1 MSLLALQ
8 RGFRDWLVTADEGA
22 AAALGGGPGT
32 LVYQNNYRTA
42 LVSSLAETFQRLA
55 LWLGDEAFESA
66 AARYIDARPPSSWT
80 LDAYGE
86 DFTDFVAT
94 LWPDD
99 PEVAEI
105 ALIDWTVEQV
115 FVGPDAAALAPGALA
130 VADWEMAV
138 IRAVPSLLVLP
149 IATNADTIWRALA
162 TGETPVLPER
172 TARGGAFLVWRQ
184 GLEPVFRRA
193 EEHERDVLAWSAAGQ
208 GFATICER
216 LATSLGEEA
225 AVTAAGTLLGR
236 WLSEGMVAA
245 VDCARLV
252 GKGSNRS
259 SPPLHPAP
267 AASEARRNRGTRG
280 A

>member
-1 MSLLALQ
+1 MSLLTLQ
-8 RGFRDWLVTADEGA
+8 RDFRDWLVTGDDSA

-42 LVSSLAETFQRLA
+42 LVSSLAETFQRHA
-55 LWLGDEAFESA
+55 LWLGEEAFESA

-99 PEVAEI
+99 PEVGES
-105 ALIDWTVEQV
+105 ALIDWTVGQV
-115 FVGPDAAALAPGALA
+115 FVGPDAEALLPEALA
-130 VADWEMAV
+130 VADWETAV

-149 IATNADTIWRALA
+149 ITTNADAIWQALA
-162 TGETPVLPER
+162 TGEAPPPAE
-172 TARGGAFLVWRQ
+172 TAEHGTALLVWRQ

-193 EEHERDVLAWSAAGQ
+193 EAHERDVLAWSAAGQ
-208 GFATICER
+208 GFAAICER
-216 LATSLGEEA
+216 LAETLGEEA

-245 VDCARLV
+245 VD
-252 GKGSNRS
+252 
-259 SPPLHPAP
+259 
-267 AASEARRNRGTRG
+267 
-280 A
+280 

>member
-8 RGFRDWLVTADEGA
+8 RGFRDWLVSADESA

-55 LWLGDEAFESA
+55 LWLGNEAFESA

-86 DFTDFVAT
+86 DFTDFIAT

-105 ALIDWTVEQV
+105 ALIDWTVGQV
-115 FVGPDAAALAPGALA
+115 FVSPDAAALAPEALA
-130 VADWEMAV
+130 PEALTVADWETAV

-149 IATNADTIWRALA
+149 ITTNADAIWQALA
-162 TGETPVLPER
+162 TGEAPPPEEMAER
-172 TARGGAFLVWRQ
+172 GTALLVWRQ

-193 EEHERDVLAWSAAGQ
+193 DEHERDVLAWSAAGQ
-208 GFATICER
+208 GFAAICER
-216 LATSLGEEA
+216 LAASLGEEA
-225 AVTAAGTLLGR
+225 AVTTAGTLLGR
-236 WLSEGMVAA
+236 WLAEGMVAA
-245 VDCARLV
+245 V
-252 GKGSNRS
+252 N
-259 SPPLHPAP
+259 
-267 AASEARRNRGTRG
+267 
-280 A
+280 

>member
-8 RGFRDWLVTADEGA
+8 RNFRDWLVTGEDSA

-42 LVSSLAETFQRLA
+42 LVSSLAETFQRLV
-55 LWLGDEAFESA
+55 LWLGDEAFEAA

-86 DFTDFVAT
+86 DFTDFIAT

-105 ALIDWTVEQV
+105 ALIDWTVGQV
-115 FVGPDAAALAPGALA
+115 FVGPDAEPLAAEALD
-130 VADWEMAV
+130 VADWETAV

-149 IATNADTIWRALA
+149 IATNADAIWQALA
-162 TGETPVLPER
+162 TCEIPPGAEMA
-172 TARGGAFLVWRQ
+172 ARGTALLVWRQ

-193 EEHERDVLAWSAAGQ
+193 EAHERDVLAWSAAGQ
-208 GFATICER
+208 GFAAVCEQ
-216 LATSLGEEA
+216 LAASLGEEA
-225 AVTAAGTLLGR
+225 AITTAGTLLGR
-236 WLSEGMVAA
+236 WLAEGMIAA
-245 VDCARLV
+245 V
-252 GKGSNRS
+252 
-259 SPPLHPAP
+259 SPD
-267 AASEARRNRGTRG
+267 
-280 A
+280 

>member
-8 RGFRDWLVTADEGA
+8 RDFRDWLVTGEDNA

-105 ALIDWTVEQV
+105 ALIDWTVGQV
-115 FVGPDAAALAPGALA
+115 FVGPDAVALLPEALA
-130 VADWEMAV
+130 VADWETAV
-138 IRAVPSLLVLP
+138 IHAVPSLLVLP
-149 IATNADTIWRALA
+149 IRSNADAIWQALA
-162 TGETPVLPER
+162 TGETPPVPEP
-172 TARGGAFLVWRQ
+172 AEPGSALLLWRQ

-193 EEHERDVLAWSAAGQ
+193 EAHERDVLAWSAAGD
-208 GFATICER
+208 GFAAICER
-216 LATSLGEEA
+216 LAATLGEEA

-236 WLSEGMVAA
+236 WLGEKMVAA
-245 VDCARLV
+245 V
-252 GKGSNRS
+252 G
-259 SPPLHPAP
+259 
-267 AASEARRNRGTRG
+267 
-280 A
+280 

>member
-1 MSLLALQ
+1 MSLLTLQ
-8 RGFRDWLVTADEGA
+8 RDFRDWLVTGDDSA

-55 LWLGDEAFESA
+55 LWLGEEAFEGA

-99 PEVAEI
+99 PEVGEI
-105 ALIDWTVEQV
+105 ALIDWHVGQV
-115 FVGPDAAALAPGALA
+115 FVGPDAEALVPEALE
-130 VADWEMAV
+130 VADWETAV

-149 IATNADTIWRALA
+149 ITTNADAIWQALA
-162 TGETPVLPER
+162 TGETPPPAE
-172 TARGGAFLVWRQ
+172 TAEHGTALLVWRQ

-193 EEHERDVLAWSAAGQ
+193 EAHERDVLAWSATGQ
-208 GFATICER
+208 GFAAICEK
-216 LATSLGEEA
+216 LATTLGEEA

-236 WLSEGMVAA
+236 CLSEGMVAA
-245 VDCARLV
+245 VD
-252 GKGSNRS
+252 
-259 SPPLHPAP
+259 
-267 AASEARRNRGTRG
+267 
-280 A
+280 